1 MRPISLSLALA
12 STSIV
17 ADEVKFNPPEEWI
30 EQAVPSPLPS
40 PLTYLKKVASEDQ
53 FIQVTVSALPSVD
66 SSAAA
71 NEVTAGQI
79 SGMKKGGFVEENVT
93 DIVVSG
99 FPAKQIIGEFRSD
112 DYEGVYLVD
121 NKVVFSDEATVSVSV
136 SVYDHDARGEMEV
149 VPPVL
154 DWVSFPG
161 SPAVLADSSSSVSRN
176 FSIGEKIGSF
186 VVYGVI
192 GFAFVAAIR
201 HYGQKKKAE

>member
-1 MRPISLSLALA
+1 MVADSLNTSRQLQLANPNIVHRIKLFAKNIVRPISLSLALA

-17 ADEVKFNPPEEWI
+17 ADEVKFSPPEEWI

-99 FPAKQIIGEFRSD
+99 LSLIHI
-112 DYEGVYLVD
+112 
-121 NKVVFSDEATVSVSV
+121 
-136 SVYDHDARGEMEV
+136 
-149 VPPVL
+149 
-154 DWVSFPG
+154 
-161 SPAVLADSSSSVSRN
+161 
-176 FSIGEKIGSF
+176 
-186 VVYGVI
+186 
-192 GFAFVAAIR
+192 
-201 HYGQKKKAE
+201 